1 MNTLQIDLKLLN
13 EIAKYKV
20 ESDWDSESI
29 NYIAVDYA
37 ATKKLIKK
45 FLESNKNYTFDDY
58 LKDYLEDGTIDIC
71 GLWGELDQAYKID
84 TWYNMKNNQF
94 YIPKW
99 YHRVNAYYF
108 QRKRIIKYKFKI
120 LKQKVYYYKLN
131 KKHDRQLKKRL
142 KLLSKIY
149 GGSSH
154 GQVKH

>member
-1 MNTLQIDLKLLN
+1 MKDLKTDLNLLN
-13 EIAKYKV
+13 KISKHKV

-37 ATKKLIKK
+37 ATKELIKK
-45 FLESNKNYTFDDY
+45 FLEGNKNYVYEDY

-84 TWYNMKNNQF
+84 TWYNMKTNEF

-99 YHRVNAYYF
+99 YHKLRSHLV
-108 QRKRIIKYKFKI
+108 QRKRIIKYKFKA
-120 LKQKVYYYKLN
+120 LKQKIYYYKLE
-131 KKHDRQLKKRL
+131 KKEDKLLKKRL

-149 GGSSH
+149 GGA
-154 GQVKH
+154 K